1 MKENL
6 LLLKDLLG
14 LSRLEFT
21 NTWPQYQ
28 KNVYIDKLDDK
39 VNEYNNTYHRT
50 IKMKPIDVNDN
61 TYIDFGKEVNDKD
74 PKFQVA
80 DHIRISKNKSMF

>member
-14 LSRLEFT
+14 LSRLELT

-80 DHIRISKNKSMF
+80 DHMRISKNRNMF